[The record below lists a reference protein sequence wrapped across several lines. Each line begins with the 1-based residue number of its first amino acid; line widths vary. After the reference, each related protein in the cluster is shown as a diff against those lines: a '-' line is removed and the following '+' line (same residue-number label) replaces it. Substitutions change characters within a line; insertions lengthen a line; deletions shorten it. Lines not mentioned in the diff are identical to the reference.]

1 MRSETDSK
9 QYDQKQQHNA
19 GISGHPKGSTPGQP
33 TGISGD
39 LQQKHASPGELPTG
53 FAQSLLSLGSAVI
66 HHMAERAIRM
76 VVTKLDT
83 PKSDYRERTG
93 TEWLV
98 LGLGWG

>member
-1 MRSETDSK
+1 MLCVNKFYKVANKSC
-9 QYDQKQQHNA
+9 Q
-19 GISGHPKGSTPGQP
+19 STPAGPNTTMTFNHKCYNQINNR
-33 TGISGD
+33 TD
-39 LQQKHASPGELPTG
+39 Y
-53 FAQSLLSLGSAVI
+53 I
-66 HHMAERAIRM
+66 HPYTIC